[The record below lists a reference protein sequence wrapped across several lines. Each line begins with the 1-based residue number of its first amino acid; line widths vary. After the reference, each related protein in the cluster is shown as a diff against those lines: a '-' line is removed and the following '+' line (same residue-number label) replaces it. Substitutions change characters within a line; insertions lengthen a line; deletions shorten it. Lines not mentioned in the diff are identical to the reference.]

1 MELSRLFPLLSEKEI
16 AKLKDAHVAVFGL
29 GGVGGYALEAL
40 ARVGIGSLTLIDGDV
55 IEPSN
60 INRQLLAVNST
71 IGMPKVE
78 VAKERVKD
86 INPLCNV
93 KTINQMAKPNAEE
106 RLVLPLLDEVD
117 AILDATDDISLKV
130 SLAYEA
136 ERRNIL
142 IISAGGTGN
151 RLDAFN
157 FEIVDIYKTK
167 GCPLCRSLRTRLKRA
182 NVKNLPVI
190 YSSIP
195 PLCKGNVIS
204 SVPWCPSVAGLLM
217 AGYIVQKILKK

>member
-1 MELSRLFPLLSEKEI
+1 MDLSRLFPLLNEKEI
-16 AKLKDAHVAVFGL
+16 AKLKDVHVAVFGL
-29 GGVGGYALEAL
+29 GGVGDYALEAL
-40 ARVGIGSLTLIDGDV
+40 ARVGISSLTLIDGDV

-93 KTINQMAKPNAEE
+93 KTINQMVKPNAEG

-182 NVKNLPVI
+182 NVKNLPI
-190 YSSIP
+190 IHSSIP